1 MRLDVHERARAIRP
15 NALVYRHTNAWTSMR
30 AHRRDSKMRN
40 SRFGWRVLLASLL
53 PASCAAQVCSEC
65 DDARACGS
73 CSIDVSFVT
82 EPLLQDDVDEI
93 NLFIGGFELSS
104 ARADALSSWQVT
116 WSFAEGQGI
125 FRGNVS
131 DGILIN
137 PGGPNGQPARVVNQ
151 LNDDDDDDDDGR
163 SFSFIGRLVDGYE
176 SSNVV
181 ARDVSVNGLSCASPR
196 YAGNEAV
203 RFVDIDCV
211 RREYRFCCGSRLS
224 PPPPP
229 PPPPFLPPNPR
240 VGAQASAVRE
250 VASNGAAWLKNASA
264 VSALVVACVV
274 ASVFTIEIGRRVSA
288 SCLSAR
294 DVVLLDVDVEGLAR
308 RDAAPKRK
316 TTTMLPGQCFRSKS
330 DDLEGVVVRDD
341 GDDDTARVRA
351 GHGTHSTRR
360 HARGDERA
368 SGRLFDASLAS
379 YAKAVD
385 ERRARVPE
393 TPDDDD
399 RRLVEI
405 HPSNIKLGESIG
417 SGAYGAVYAGTW
429 NKRTVAVKKLH
440 SISKRSDV
448 KTFLREVSVLSKA
461 KHPNIVQL
469 FGACLKSPHF
479 CIVEEL
485 MDGGSLHARLHE
497 TKRALS
503 DDETLRV
510 ALDVARAL
518 EYLHSKSIVHRDLK
532 SHNVLLNARG
542 AKVADFGIA
551 RAFEQTL
558 LSSGANATKETT
570 AGVAGTPA
578 YMPPELFQGES
589 STVTTK
595 CDVFSFAILLWEML
609 ACEIPWHWCA
619 NHMQIIFAVAIQSQ
633 RLPLEREAFRRDDA
647 ATRTMIDEII
657 VPSWQ
662 TEPDAR
668 PDFSELHVVL
678 KRLLSDRLEARDED
692 EDENEEVVV
701 VVSTDDEG

>member
-1 MRLDVHERARAIRP
+1 MCPR
-15 NALVYRHTNAWTSMR
+15 
-30 AHRRDSKMRN
+30 RRDSSARTA
-40 SRFGWRVLLASLL
+40 RFGWRVLVAALL
-53 PASCAAQVCSEC
+53 PAACAAQACSEC

-73 CSIDVSFVT
+73 CAIDVSFVT
-82 EPLLQDDVDEI
+82 EPLLRDDVEE
-93 NLFIGGFELSS
+93 NGNGFFIGGFELSS

-151 LNDDDDDDDDGR
+151 LNANGGVGR
-163 SFSFIGRLVDGYE
+163 SFSFIGRVVDGYE

-181 ARDVSVNGLSCASPR
+181 ARDVTVNGLACASPL

-211 RREYRFCCGSRLS
+211 RREYRFCCGSQLAP

-229 PPPPFLPPNPR
+229 PPPPFLPPHPR
-240 VGAQASAVRE
+240 VDAQASAARE
-250 VASNGAAWLKNASA
+250 VASNGAAWLKNESA
-264 VSALVVACVV
+264 VSALIVACIV
-274 ASVFTIEIGRRVSA
+274 ASVFTIEILRRVS
-288 SCLSAR
+288 SWCLSAR

-308 RDAAPKRK
+308 RDDVPKRK
-316 TTTMLPGQCFRSKS
+316 TTTMLPGQCFRSKL

-341 GDDDTARVRA
+341 GDGDDTARVRA
-351 GHGTHSTRR
+351 GLGSHSTCRR
-360 HARGDERA
+360 ARDDAG
-368 SGRLFDASLAS
+368 GLFNASLAA
-379 YAKAVD
+379 YAEDVE
-385 ERRARVPE
+385 ERHPRAPE
-393 TPDDDD
+393 TLDEDD

-405 HPSNIKLGESIG
+405 HPSNIKFGASIG
-417 SGAYGAVYAGTW
+417 KGAYGAVYAGTW

-440 SISKRSDV
+440 AISTRSDV

-461 KHPNIVQL
+461 RHPNIVQL

-479 CIVEEL
+479 CIVEE
-485 MDGGSLHARLHE
+485 MMEGGSLHARLHE

-518 EYLHSKSIVHRDLK
+518 QYLHSKYIVHRDLK

-558 LSSGANATKETT
+558 LSSGTNETNATKTT
-570 AGVAGTPA
+570 GVAGTPA
-578 YMPPELFQGES
+578 YMPPELFQGDS
-589 STVTTK
+589 SAVTTK
-595 CDVFSFAILLWEML
+595 CDVFSFSILLWEML

-633 RLPLEREAFRRDDA
+633 RLPLERAAFRRDDA
-647 ATRTMIDEII
+647 ATRVMIDEII

-678 KRLLSDRLEARDED
+678 KRLLSDRLEARDEV
-692 EDENEEVVV
+692 EDEEVVV
-701 VVSTDDEG
+701 VVSTDDEE